1 LTLSGANI
9 YSGGTTVSAGT
20 LQGTTTSLQ
29 GSIVNDSSV
38 IFNQSTDGTYAG
50 IISGGGSLTKLGS
63 GTVILTGANSYS
75 GGTTV
80 IAGTLQCNSGSL
92 SGDTLNNAAVVFNQT
107 SDGTYADVI
116 SGSGSL
122 TKIGTAK
129 LTLTGGNTHSG
140 GTTVSAG

>member
-1 LTLSGANI
+1 
-9 YSGGTTVSAGT
+9 

-29 GSIVNDSSV
+29 GSIVNDTAV

-50 IISGGGSLTKLGS
+50 SISGSGSLTKLGS

-107 SDGTYADVI
+107 SDGTYADV
-116 SGSGSL
+116 
-122 TKIGTAK
+122 
-129 LTLTGGNTHSG
+129 
-140 GTTVSAG
+140 